1 MRKTRHELFLERAA
15 ALRVKVHELHAIGM
29 KTSHIARQ
37 LDITAPRVHQILWP
51 GGKKPKGNGEQA
63 PAQANG
69 GKPEPN
75 AKPPVLVDMRKM
87 ASKGGRAR
95 AAKLS
100 ADKISEISSKAGKAS
115 AEAKR
120 AKAAEKKRA
129 KAEAAQ

>member
-51 GGKKPKGNGEQA
+51 NGKKPKGNGGQA

-69 GKPEPN
+69 EKPKRKPKKPVDPIASAM
-75 AKPPVLVDMRKM
+75 AKKGWAKLTPEEASARQRK
-87 ASKGGRAR
+87 ASDTAAANR
-95 AAKLS
+95 AAKRL
-100 ADKISEISSKAGKAS
+100 
-115 AEAKR
+115 
-120 AKAAEKKRA
+120 A
-129 KAEAAQ
+129 KAEAGQ

>member
-51 GGKKPKGNGEQA
+51 NGKKPKGNGEQE
-63 PAQANG
+63 PAKANG
-69 GKPEPN
+69 DKPKR
-75 AKPPVLVDMRKM
+75 KPKKNVDPIASILGTRGAAVTNSILTSAQRSAN
-87 ASKGGRAR
+87 ASK
-95 AAKLS
+95 AAK
-100 ADKISEISSKAGKAS
+100 
-115 AEAKR
+115 AKW